1 MEVCQ
6 LQQPL
11 RKLSLRLLP
20 EPLPVVSGKT
30 AAREHRALARDPFNM
45 ALRERIG
52 LPARAAARNRDA
64 DAAVEFDAEQ
74 IPSRSPMAYEV
85 HRCNGGGGCRTGT
98 IPENRRPRSRLTERK
113 AQLHARQDTR
123 FTKRA

>member
-1 MEVCQ
+1 M
-6 LQQPL
+6 
-11 RKLSLRLLP
+11 RLLP

-30 AAREHRALARDPFNM
+30 AAREDRALARDPFNVT
-45 ALRERIG
+45 LRKGIG

-85 HRCNGGGGCRTGT
+85 NRCNRAGGWRSGT
-98 IPENRRPRSRLTERK
+98 IPGDRPRSRLTERK

-123 FTKRA
+123 FGKRT

>member
-1 MEVCQ
+1 MGQ

-11 RKLSLRLLP
+11 REFPLRLLP
-20 EPLPVVSGKT
+20 EPLAVVSGKT
-30 AAREHRALARDPFNM
+30 AARQDRALARDPVDV
-45 ALRERIG
+45 ALHEG
-52 LPARAAARNRDA
+52 VSLSTRAAARNRDT

-74 IPSRSPMAYEV
+74 ISPRAQMTYEV
-85 HRCNGGGGCRTGT
+85 NGCNRAGGWRNGT
-98 IPENRRPRSRLTERK
+98 TLEDRRPDSLLTKRK

>member
-1 MEVCQ
+1 M
-6 LQQPL
+6 
-11 RKLSLRLLP
+11 RLLP

-30 AAREHRALARDPFNM
+30 AARQDRALARDPRNVT
-45 ALRERIG
+45 LRKGIG

-85 HRCNGGGGCRTGT
+85 NRCNRAGGWRSGT
-98 IPENRRPRSRLTERK
+98 IPGDRRARSRLTERK
-113 AQLHARQDTR
+113 AQLHARQDTPVGE
-123 FTKRA
+123 RA